1 MQPIIKYILLTGLR
15 DKLYLGIFITLIATF
30 SLSIFLGSTAL
41 IEAEQTTLA
50 YIAGTSRAIIIV
62 GMILFVC
69 LSINRAFANKEV
81 EFILAKAISRE
92 QFILSYLAG
101 FLLTAAMIILPLIAA
116 IFILATVNKI
126 GILMWSLSLFAEMW
140 IVISFAI
147 LTSLILRNPF
157 SSILSTLA
165 FYLISRLMGIFVL
178 AINLPQD
185 LVQVKNHLL
194 PSMLKILSLAFPRL
208 DLFTQ
213 SEWLSYGVAD
223 FTMIKVIALQSVIY
237 ISLMIFMAFFDFRQ
251 KEF

>member
-1 MQPIIKYILLTGLR
+1 MQSIIKYIILTGLR
-15 DKLYLGIFITLIATF
+15 DRLYLGIFIALIAAF
-30 SLSIFLGSTAL
+30 ALSIFLGSTVL
-41 IEAEQTTLA
+41 VEAGQTTLA
-50 YIAGTSRAIIIV
+50 YIAGTSRATIIV

-69 LSINRAFANKEV
+69 LSINRAFENKEV

-101 FLLTAAMIILPLIAA
+101 FLLTSALILMPLIMA
-116 IFILATVNKI
+116 IFILAPTNKI
-126 GILMWSLSLFAEMW
+126 GILVWSLSLFAEMW

-147 LTSLILRNPF
+147 LTSLILRNSF

-185 LVQVKNHLL
+185 FAQAKNHLL
-194 PSMLKILSLAFPRL
+194 PSILKMISLFFPRL

-213 SEWLSYGVAD
+213 SEWLAYGVTD
-223 FTMIKVIALQSVIY
+223 FSRAKIIALQSAIY
-237 ISLMIFMAFFDFRQ
+237 ISLMIFMAFFDFRR

>member
-15 DKLYLGIFITLIATF
+15 DKLYLGIFIALLSSFA
-30 SLSIFLGSTAL
+30 LSIFLGSTVL
-41 IEAEQTTLA
+41 VEAEQTTLA
-50 YIAGTSRAIIIV
+50 YIAGTSRVIIIL

-81 EFILAKAISRE
+81 EFILAKNISRE
-92 QFILSYLAG
+92 QFILSYLVG
-101 FLLTAAMIILPLIAA
+101 FLLTTALILIPLITA
-116 IFILATVNKI
+116 IFILAQVNKI
-126 GILMWSLSLFAEMW
+126 GILIWSLSLFAEMW

-147 LTSLILRNPF
+147 LTSLIMRNSF

-185 LVQVKNHLL
+185 FVQVKNHLL
-194 PSMLKILSLAFPRL
+194 PSILKIISLAFPRL

-213 SEWLSYGVAD
+213 SEWLAYGVTD
-223 FTMIKVIALQSVIY
+223 FSRVKIIVLQSLIY
-237 ISLMIFMAFFDFRQ
+237 IAMMLFMAFFDFRR

>member
-30 SLSIFLGSTAL
+30 SLSIFLGSTVL

-50 YIAGTSRAIIIV
+50 YIAGTSRAVIIV

-101 FLLTAAMIILPLIAA
+101 FLLTTALILLPLIAA

-126 GILMWSLSLFAEMW
+126 GILVWSLSLFAEMW

-185 LVQVKNHLL
+185 FVQVKNHLL
-194 PSMLKILSLAFPRL
+194 PSVLKILSLVFPRL

-223 FTMIKVIALQSVIY
+223 FAMVKVIALQSVIY
-237 ISLMIFMAFFDFRQ
+237 ISLMIFMAFFDFRR